1 MNLRKMVVSSLLL
14 SIGLILHQIM
24 PPILF
29 GMKPDIMLCMMF
41 IAIAL
46 NKDYKM
52 TLLVGL
58 LAGILTAAT
67 STFPGGQIP
76 NIIDKFVTANLIY
89 FIFKVFGNKVNQQ
102 MQMIVAAIVG
112 TLISGTVFLGSAYF
126 LVGLPGSFATLMLAV
141 VLPATVFNAVGCTVL
156 YNAVSLSL
164 KRVRVF

>member
-58 LAGILTAAT
+58 LAGALTAAT

-76 NIIDKFVTANLIY
+76 NIIDKFITANLIY

-102 MQMIVAAIVG
+102 MQMIVAAIIG

-126 LVGLPGSFATLMLAV
+126 LVGLPGPFVTLMLVV
-141 VLPATVFNAVGCTVL
+141 VLPATVFNAVGCAIL